1 MADEKEVFMSLQHSE
16 SIVANMAATVYAG
29 LVNNPRFKEASDE
42 LLVNR
47 SVAIAILLAE
57 RAEKL
62 VKSDEEWKRKESG
75 SSYL

>member
-1 MADEKEVFMSLQHSE
+1 MADKEYFMSLQHSE
-16 SIVANMAATVYAG
+16 SIVANMSATVYAA

-42 LLVNR
+42 LLVTR
-47 SVAIAILLAE
+47 SVDIAIQLAE

-62 VKSDEEWKRKESG
+62 IKSDEEWKRKDTG